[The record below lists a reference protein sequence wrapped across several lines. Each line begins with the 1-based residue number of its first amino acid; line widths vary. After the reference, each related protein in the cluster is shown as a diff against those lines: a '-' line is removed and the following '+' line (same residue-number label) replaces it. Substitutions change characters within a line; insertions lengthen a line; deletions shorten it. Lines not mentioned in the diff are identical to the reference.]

1 MSIWS
6 RDRCVALQKEMYII
20 LLLSFIILYKKR
32 HPQWIRKQSLFILH
46 KCKFMKLHSNLLG
59 FKDRQSRNP
68 PPLYIKWF
76 QSFLLKII
84 NLGNIKSYT
93 KSKASKCKSTFVG
106 HWHAWISLSFCSS
119 WTSPGCLSNERW
131 NSEQMTSES
140 SQFFWMSLI
149 ALFCAM
155 RTLSLDW

>member
-1 MSIWS
+1 M
-6 RDRCVALQKEMYII
+6 
-20 LLLSFIILYKKR
+20 LLSFIILIQKKTSPMNKKTVFV
-32 HPQWIRKQSLFILH
+32 HFTYMQIHEITFQF
-46 KCKFMKLHSNLLG
+46 NLLHVG
-59 FKDRQSRNP
+59 YKDRQSRNP
-68 PPLYIKWF
+68 YLYKWF

-140 SQFFWMSLI
+140 SQFCWMLLI